1 MRAWS
6 TTWIVAAALAL
17 ALFVPA
23 LVAPA
28 PAHAAPAI
36 DWDPVEFYSAIPGQ
50 ITPNNSP
57 AGAQLIGVGTVS
69 TFGPPFAFLNANIP
83 AYEYSIYVY
92 GLISAGTTS
101 SGPPAFTFY
110 NTNYVGGFI
119 EIHEDTSPDANF
131 APNPP
136 NAAVPSTFQD
146 GTIILSGSFTS
157 FFTQT
162 DNFSAHGV
170 GNAEGDIVWTGGTL
184 LPLTNDPAGK
194 PCLGLFTGGLVSD
207 PAAVTPGF
215 IWRHDG
221 KIDLNCPTAA
231 QTQTWGAMKGMYR

>member
-36 DWDPVEFYSAIPGQ
+36 DWDPVEFYSFLPGQ

-221 KIDLNCPTAA
+221 KIDLNCPTAT